1 MINSYNQYIHL
12 SLNNK
17 PKEEQTSKTRTK
29 KKKNLNDTFI
39 ANFIISI
46 SQYIHTDTLVSIV
59 THAGYLIS

>member
-17 PKEEQTSKTRTK
+17 PKEEQ
-29 KKKNLNDTFI
+29 KKKNLNDSFI

-59 THAGYLIS
+59 THGGYLIS